1 MIEDKKIEEVT
12 KAYIDKKGYL
22 AKYDEEPCI
31 DIEFAYKEGAKWAIN
46 EFLKDLWHT
55 PEEEPKEKDKLLMVE
70 TGKKEHKYVHFKR
83 NQGCLFGEW
92 KHYAHMVDV
101 TRWLYMDDL
110 FPKEV

>member
-1 MIEDKKIEEVT
+1 MIENNKI
-12 KAYIDKKGYL
+12 KSAAQGYCDATYGTL
-22 AKYDEEPCI
+22 NTNPFIAEAFKD
-31 DIEFAYKEGAKWAIN
+31 GAKWAIK
-46 EFLKDLWHT
+46 EFLKDLWHE

-83 NQGCLFGEW
+83 NQGCMFGEW

-110 FPKEV
+110 FPKEVDND